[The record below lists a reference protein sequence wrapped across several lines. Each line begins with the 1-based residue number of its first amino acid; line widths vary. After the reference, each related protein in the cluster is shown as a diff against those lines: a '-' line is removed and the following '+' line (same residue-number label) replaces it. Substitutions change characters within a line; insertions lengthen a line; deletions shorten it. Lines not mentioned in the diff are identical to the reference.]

1 MIPRSLPVVDDP
13 FPDESLYGFVLRMSG
28 RNRLAG
34 MTWVLAQLGRR
45 SITQL
50 GESDDRAIAHLFG
63 ANPDAVNRL
72 VVRGRWVDG
81 THRHWIRGL
90 EITRPYLLRLARP
103 QWCPLCL
110 VEGGFARAAWDLQLV
125 TACHLHGVQL
135 LERCPKCSR
144 LLRWQR
150 RDLRNCLCGG
160 NLCVAEA
167 RPAEPGAVD
176 VAAWIASHLDAS
188 AGGLAK
194 GAQVASASPWQFIA
208 HGLSVDGGMR
218 LLYGAGLKRDAGHRV
233 GPGEARAGL
242 TTSECRDVCARSVD
256 RLRSVQAQLSHE
268 DKAHLRAL
276 FHLPALVALAIDGLE
291 EADRQMARSL
301 LEAGLAVSSP
311 RGRLNRGGQHAQL
324 SIPGL

>member
-34 MTWVLAQLGRR
+34 MAWVLAQLGRR

-50 GESDDRAIAHLFG
+50 GEADDRVIAHIFG
-63 ANPDAVNRL
+63 AQPAAVKRL

-81 THRHWIRGL
+81 THLHWIQGL

-110 VEGGFARAAWDLQLV
+110 AESGYARAAWDFQLV
-125 TACHLHGVQL
+125 TACHVHGVQL
-135 LERCPKCSR
+135 LDRCPKCSR

-150 RDLRNCLCGG
+150 RELRNCLCGG
-160 NLCVAEA
+160 NLGIAES
-167 RPAEPGAVD
+167 RPAGSDAVD
-176 VAAWIASHLDAS
+176 VAAWIAAHLDAC
-188 AGGLAK
+188 AGESGK
-194 GAQVASASPWQFIA
+194 GSQLASPSRWLPIA
-208 HGLSVDGGMR
+208 HGLSADGGMR
-218 LLYGAGLKRDAGHRV
+218 LLYAAGLRRDAGHRV

-242 TTSECRDVCARSVD
+242 TAAECRDMCARAVE
-256 RLRSVQAQLSHE
+256 RLRLVQAQLSHE

-276 FHLPALVALAIDGLE
+276 FHLPALVALAVDGLAE
-291 EADRQMARSL
+291 VDRQMARSL
-301 LEAGLAVSSP
+301 LEVGLAVSSP